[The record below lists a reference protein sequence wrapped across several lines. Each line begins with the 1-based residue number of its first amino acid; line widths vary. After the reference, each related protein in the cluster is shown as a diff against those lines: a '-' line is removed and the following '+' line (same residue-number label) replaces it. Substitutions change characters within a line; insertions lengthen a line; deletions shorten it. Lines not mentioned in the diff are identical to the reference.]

1 MNLRDLLKSSIE
13 HGALWSGVPRMM
25 RSRRS
30 GDVLVLAYH
39 NIVPHGEAVSG
50 DRSLHL
56 PLSHFTAQLDA
67 LVRTHDIIPLA
78 RALAGHSGRRPAAVI
93 TFDDAYQGAVT
104 AGVAALA
111 QRDLPATIFVATAYA
126 NGGDFWW
133 DVLTKPGERAP
144 APLLRAR
151 ALAEC
156 AGEDASIRKMA
167 AREHLA
173 TPSVLPPH
181 ARGAHET
188 DLAAAA
194 AVRGITLASHTHS
207 HPNLTRLTG
216 DLLTKELELPLR
228 WLRERYSNVLPM
240 ISYPYGLS
248 SPAVEQ
254 EAARAGYTAG
264 FRIEGGWMRRAGGNA
279 LALPRFDVSSG
290 LSAAGFAL
298 RCAGVRVR

>member
-1 MNLRDLLKSSIE
+1 
-13 HGALWSGVPRMM
+13 MM

-30 GDVLVLAYH
+30 GDALVLAYH
-39 NIVPHGEAVSG
+39 NIVPHGEAVTG

-56 PLSHFTAQLDA
+56 PLSRFTAQLDA
-67 LVRTHDIIPLA
+67 LVHTHDIIPLE

-111 QRDLPATIFVATAYA
+111 QRGLPATIFVATAYV

-133 DVLTKPGERAP
+133 DVLTAPGASAP
-144 APLLRAR
+144 VAALRAR
-151 ALAEC
+151 ALDDL
-156 AGEDASIRKMA
+156 AGEDAAIRSMA
-167 AREHLA
+167 SREHLA
-173 TPSVLPPH
+173 TPSSLPPH
-181 ARGAHET
+181 ARGAHER

-207 HPNLTRLTG
+207 HPNLARLAE
-216 DLLTKELELPLR
+216 DSLREELDRPLA
-228 WLRERYSNVLPM
+228 WLRERFADVLPM
-240 ISYPYGLS
+240 VSYPYGLS
-248 SPAVEQ
+248 SSAVERA
-254 EAARAGYTAG
+254 AARAGYTAG
-264 FRIEGGWMRRAGGNA
+264 FRIEGGWLPRVASNA
-279 LALPRFDVSSG
+279 FALPRLDVSSG